1 MLMAGAVL
9 DKKLIEISQPM
20 FFEELAEANAYML
33 ISLPVIY
40 QAGDWIYG
48 KTSMLSSKLLTFMTH
63 SPPLEK
69 K

>member
-1 MLMAGAVL
+1 
-9 DKKLIEISQPM
+9 M

>member
-1 MLMAGAVL
+1 MAGAVL

-40 QAGDWIYG
+40 QAGDWIYR
-48 KTSMLSSKLLTFMTH
+48 KTSMLFSKLITVIKH
-63 SPPLEK
+63 SPSLEQK
-69 K
+69 